1 MSDGPDLVSLLYRAD
16 WTRLSLTAEVGVTRD
31 RDLWRSRFDDEPP
44 PRAWDGRRFGLWPMP
59 WPVPRFG
66 PWPMPWS
73 GRRSGPWPMPW
84 SGRGSG
90 PWSGP
95 SRRLE
100 ASGVPEEWWESPES
114 CCAARRSSTAGRFA

>member
-59 WPVPRFG
+59 WPVPVRAVAYAVVWAAVRAVAYAVVWAG
-66 PWPMPWS
+66 VRAVVRAVAAA
-73 GRRSGPWPMPW
+73 GGLRR
-84 SGRGSG
+84 
-90 PWSGP
+90 
-95 SRRLE
+95 
-100 ASGVPEEWWESPES
+100 A
-114 CCAARRSSTAGRFA
+114 